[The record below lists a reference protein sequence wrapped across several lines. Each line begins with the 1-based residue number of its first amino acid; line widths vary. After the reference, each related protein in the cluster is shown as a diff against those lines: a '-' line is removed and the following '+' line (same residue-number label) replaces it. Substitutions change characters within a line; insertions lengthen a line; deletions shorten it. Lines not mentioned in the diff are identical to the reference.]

1 MQRDSHLQIYLL
13 THLKNVKFQKI
24 IEILDKF
31 SYLDIFDFEFT
42 FHILF
47 CYINKEKLPRII

>member
-47 CYINKEKLPRII
+47 